1 MNKIILMD
9 SVNYYSEFFTGFD
22 SNLNTSAVPLLSWDF
37 HYESINELKTFSSDI
52 KKIKRIAAKFK
63 WNETDLD
70 IKERLMNEVVV
81 ITNSEQ
87 KIIFASEGI
96 FKMTGY
102 TENEILGKL
111 PKMFQGPMTSASVLK
126 EIRIAIKKQIPF
138 EKTILNYKKN
148 GQTYDCI
155 IHGVPVFN
163 IKGVLSHF
171 IAFEKA
177 A

>member
-1 MNKIILMD
+1 MD
-9 SVNYYSEFFTGFD
+9 SLNYYSEFFSEFD
-22 SNLNTSAVPLLSWDF
+22 SNLNSSSVPLLCWDF

-52 KKIKRIAAKFK
+52 KKIKSISTKFK
-63 WNETDLD
+63 WNEIGLD

-96 FKMTGY
+96 SKMTGY
-102 TENEILGKL
+102 TEEEILGKL
-111 PKMFQGPMTSASVLK
+111 PKMFQGPMTSPLVLQ
-126 EIRIAIKKQIPF
+126 EIRIAIEKQIPF

-148 GQTYDCI
+148 GETYDCV

-163 IKGVLSHF
+163 MKGVLSHF

>member
-1 MNKIILMD
+1 M
-9 SVNYYSEFFTGFD
+9 
-22 SNLNTSAVPLLSWDF
+22 
-37 HYESINELKTFSSDI
+37 DI
-52 KKIKRIAAKFK
+52 KKIKRISTKFK
-63 WNETDLD
+63 WNEIGLD
-70 IKERLMNEVVV
+70 IKQRLMNEVVV

-96 FKMTGY
+96 SKMTGY

-111 PKMFQGPMTSASVLK
+111 PKIFQGPMTSALVLQ
-126 EIRIAIKKQIPF
+126 EIRTAIEKQIPF

-148 GQTYDCI
+148 GEIYDCI

-163 IKGVLSHF
+163 MKGQLSHF